1 MKAAEVASPTSPRIR
16 LVEFCKPSL
25 PVTFSLPSALSSS
38 PPRRAMV
45 RPTIGTNP
53 TGSVRIRSK
62 NLTQQDLQMA
72 AKGQKQKSKKSSPVA
87 QNRSPIRSAVLGTV
101 LNMAATIATFGS
113 VLLCLVVAKH
123 LT

>member
-1 MKAAEVASPTSPRIR
+1 
-16 LVEFCKPSL
+16 
-25 PVTFSLPSALSSS
+25 
-38 PPRRAMV
+38 
-45 RPTIGTNP
+45 
-53 TGSVRIRSK
+53 
-62 NLTQQDLQMA
+62 MA
-72 AKGQKQKSKKSSPVA
+72 AKGQKPKSKKPSPAA

>member
-1 MKAAEVASPTSPRIR
+1 
-16 LVEFCKPSL
+16 
-25 PVTFSLPSALSSS
+25 
-38 PPRRAMV
+38 MV

-53 TGSVRIRSK
+53 TGSVPVRSK
-62 NLTQQDLQMA
+62 SLTQQDLQMA
-72 AKGQKQKSKKSSPVA
+72 AKGQKQKSKKSSPAAA
-87 QNRSPIRSAVLGTV
+87 QIRSPIRSAVLGTV

>member
-1 MKAAEVASPTSPRIR
+1 
-16 LVEFCKPSL
+16 
-25 PVTFSLPSALSSS
+25 
-38 PPRRAMV
+38 MV

-53 TGSVRIRSK
+53 TGRVRIRSK